1 MKNIN
6 IGIVNFIISN
16 KLKESYF
23 NNNLI
28 DESKEIT
35 FNFLD
40 VVKSSP
46 ILQLEFK
53 VFNNLENKHIDNDVA
68 AARYIDNNI
77 KLFEVYTLQEIKEEH
92 KKLKSFLTEETNI
105 DDEYKIQLYKSINT
119 LIKESLK
126 ISDDVNVDKIHE
138 SFTFVLNHLKQPK
151 KATLSEEIDA
161 KSINEDVLEIAV
173 NKFNEKYESMKE
185 EDLKLVH
192 KLIKCSD
199 NDKKDL
205 LESYKAETISLLES
219 LSSEVTKENIL
230 RSIQKITS
238 MNYNKF
244 DVDDNIISLHELKKS
259 LL

>member
-68 AARYIDNNI
+68 AARYIDSNI

-126 ISDDVNVDKIHE
+126 INDEVNVDKIHE
-138 SFTFVLNHLKQPK
+138 SFTFILSHLKQPK
-151 KATLSEEIDA
+151 KATLSEVDA
-161 KSINEDVLEIAV
+161 KSINEDVIEIAV
-173 NKFNEKYESMKE
+173 NKFNEKYDSMNE

-192 KLIKCSD
+192 KLIKFND

-205 LESYKAETISLLES
+205 LESYKAETISLLEA
-219 LSSEVTKENIL
+219 LSNEATKENIL
-230 RSIQKITS
+230 KSIQKITS

-244 DVDDNIISLHELKKS
+244 NVDDDIISLHELKKG